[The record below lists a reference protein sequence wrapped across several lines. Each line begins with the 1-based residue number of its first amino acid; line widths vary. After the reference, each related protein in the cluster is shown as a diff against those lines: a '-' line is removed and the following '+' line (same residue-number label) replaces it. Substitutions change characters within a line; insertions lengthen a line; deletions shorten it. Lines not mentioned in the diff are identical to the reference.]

1 MIESVRENKQDE
13 QQEIIDDLKKQ
24 IQINNKKQQETIDR
38 LKEEMINLKEQLKI
52 NNKNNKN
59 NLLIIIQQLFNN
71 QNAKYS
77 LQAIS

>member
-38 LKEEMINLKEQLKI
+38 LKEEI
-52 NNKNNKN
+52 KN
-59 NLLIIIQQLFNN
+59 
-71 QNAKYS
+71 
-77 LQAIS
+77 